1 MMSERLMRFG
11 FHGFLNALPLL
22 NSLQRSSSCSGFE
35 MVVDVPCAVAE
46 KLLSGQL
53 DLAMIPSIEY
63 LKVADRFDLLPGPC
77 IASKGEVLTV
87 LLISKQPLS
96 KVRSVALDS
105 RSRTS
110 VALLQILFGNRFP
123 PEAKY
128 VSVEPEINK
137 MLDTH
142 DAALVIGDL
151 ALKYVNPGAV
161 TVYDLSRE
169 WLALTGKAFVH
180 AVVAVRS
187 NLSMTDEMREAIHT
201 ATRNVSS
208 EIAEIVKAQAE
219 NYEAGICED
228 YLRNKIRYTLG
239 DEEVQGLS
247 CFRDMCYDSGLL
259 SQKHPIKFIQPW

>member
-1 MMSERLMRFG
+1 MSEQLLRFG

-35 MVVDVPCAVAE
+35 MVVDVPCVVAE

-110 VALLQILFGNRFP
+110 VALLRILFGGRFHA
-123 PEAKY
+123 EIKY
-128 VSVEPEINK
+128 VPVEPEINK

-151 ALKYVNPGAV
+151 ALKYEIPGDTV

-169 WLALTGKAFVH
+169 WFALTGKAFVH
-180 AVVAVRS
+180 AIVAVRPD
-187 NLSMTDEMREAIHT
+187 LPMTDEMREAIHT
-201 ATRNVSS
+201 AIRNVPS
-208 EIAEIVKAQAE
+208 EITEIVKTQAG
-219 NYEAGICED
+219 NYSAGICED
-228 YLRNKIRYTLG
+228 YLCNKIRYTLG

-247 CFRDMCYDSGLL
+247 CFQGMCHDRGLL
-259 SQKHPIKFIQPW
+259 AQKHPIKFIQP